1 LYFFKKSLVAKNIS
15 FVNSINA
22 DFSKELK
29 REVDNY
35 FKSSLKKPTGDW
47 RIFHK
52 TLVLFVSLIIL
63 YVLLLFGTLPV
74 WANVILCVLMGF
86 TFAFI
91 GFNVMHDGGHG
102 SYSDK
107 KWLNEIMGHSLNV
120 MGASTYF
127 WKFKHNIVHH
137 TYTNIEGHDDDIDIK
152 PFIRTNKDQK
162 RYFFHKFQH
171 IYALFL
177 YSITYLFWWAY
188 NDFVKYF
195 SGKIL
200 EKKIPEMKTK
210 EHIGFWLTKV
220 IHIAVF
226 IVLPIL
232 VVGWKNALIGY
243 LIISGVTGIIIS
255 IVFQLA
261 HVVEDVDFPT
271 PDAETLKIEENW
283 FVHQLQTTANFSTKS
298 KFVSWMTGG
307 LNFQV
312 EHHLFPRISHIH
324 YPAIS
329 RIVQQ
334 VCAKYDIPYHEYPTL
349 AKAIGSHLGYLRVV
363 GKED

>member
-1 LYFFKKSLVAKNIS
+1 MAKNIS

-29 REVDNY
+29 RSVDEY
-35 FKSSLKKPTGDW
+35 FKLNNKQQTGDW

-52 TLVLFVSLIIL
+52 TLVLVLSLITLYIL
-63 YVLLLFGTLPV
+63 LIFGNLPT
-74 WANVILCVLMGF
+74 WLNVIMCVLMGF
-86 TFAFI
+86 NFAFI

-102 SYSDK
+102 SYSNK

-152 PFIRTNKDQK
+152 PFIRTNTEEK
-162 RYFFHKFQH
+162 RYYMHRYQH
-171 IYALFL
+171 IYAIFL
-177 YSITYLFWWAY
+177 YTLTYLFWWAFK
-188 NDFVKYF
+188 DFDKYF

-200 EKKIPEMKTK
+200 DKKIPKMKLK
-210 EHIGFWLTKV
+210 NHLGFWLTKIV
-220 IHIAVF
+220 HISVF
-226 IVLPIL
+226 IVIPIL
-232 VVGWKNALIGY
+232 VVGWLNALIGY
-243 LIISGVTGIIIS
+243 LIVAGVTGVVIS

-261 HVVEDVDFPT
+261 HVVEDVDFPM
-271 PDAETLKIEENW
+271 PDEATLKIEENW
-283 FVHQLQTTANFSTKS
+283 FVHQLQTTANFSTRS

-334 VCAKYDIPYHEYPTL
+334 VCSKYNIPYNEYPTL
-349 AKAIGSHLGYLRVV
+349 SKAVSSHLNYLRVV
-363 GKED
+363 GTED

>member
-1 LYFFKKSLVAKNIS
+1 MS

-35 FKSSLKKPTGDW
+35 FKSSLKKQTGDW

-52 TLVLFVSLIIL
+52 TLVLFVALIIL

-74 WANVILCVLMGF
+74 WANVIMCVLMGF

-177 YSITYLFWWAY
+177 YSITYLFWWAF

-200 EKKIPEMKTK
+200 DKKIPEMKTK

-220 IHIAVF
+220 IYIAAF
-226 IVLPIL
+226 IVLPII

-243 LIISGVTGIIIS
+243 LIISGVTGMIIS

-312 EHHLFPRISHIH
+312 EHHLFPRISHVH

-334 VCAKYDIPYHEYPTL
+334 VCAKYNIPYHEYPTL

-363 GKED
+363 GNED

>member
-1 LYFFKKSLVAKNIS
+1 VAKNIS

-22 DFSKELK
+22 EFVKELK
-29 REVDNY
+29 RKVDEY
-35 FKSSLKKPTGDW
+35 FKTGRKKQTGDW

-52 TLVLFVSLIIL
+52 TLVLFLSLIAL
-63 YVLLLFGTLPV
+63 YLLLIFGSLPTWV
-74 WANVILCVLMGF
+74 NVIMCVLMGF
-86 TFAFI
+86 NFAFI

-107 KWLNEIMGHSLNV
+107 RWLNEIMGHSLNV

-152 PFIRTNKDQK
+152 PFIRTNKEQK
-162 RYFFHKFQH
+162 RLGFHRFQH
-171 IYALFL
+171 VYALFL

-200 EKKIPEMKTK
+200 DKKIPEMKLS
-210 EHIGFWLTKV
+210 EHIGFWATKV
-220 IHIAVF
+220 AHIALF
-226 IVLPIL
+226 IVIPIL
-232 VVGWKNALIGY
+232 VVGWQHALIGY
-243 LIISGVTGIIIS
+243 LIVAGVTGIVIS
-255 IVFQLA
+255 VVFQLA
-261 HVVEDVDFPT
+261 HVVEDVDFPM
-271 PDAETLKIEENW
+271 PDEETLKIEENW
-283 FVHQLQTTANFSTKS
+283 FVHQLQTTANFSTRS
-298 KFVSWMTGG
+298 KIVSWMTGG

-324 YPAIS
+324 YPALS
-329 RIVQQ
+329 KIVRQC
-334 VCAKYDIPYHEYPTL
+334 CAQYGIPYNEYPTV
-349 AKAIGSHLGYLRVV
+349 AKAVSSHLHYLKVV
-363 GKED
+363 GNED